1 MLCSAQCLE
10 VESSA
15 AQLCAALRS
24 SKPKDWSDTDGSGK
38 LSRKE
43 LEASLGKIRPAMN
56 ALRPLFRNSF
66 GHDPFSRE
74 CCGALPEI
82 TDEAHDVHDSCKD
95 TVNSRSWKAWNHLDE
110 ASESIRFCVGYLW
123 HRLFS
128 VFSGVF
134 AAFVRPPSTL
144 VLEGRQWCL
153 QLRRVR
159 RLGRSTSGP
168 GARRAWKANDVH
180 KCYQSQKARLQVLIA
195 TTPCRL
201 FGFSRLSGFG
211 LGSGGL
217 EIART
222 TGLSWTLLPEGS
234 GI

>member
-123 HRLFS
+123 HRLFLCLLR
-128 VFSGVF
+128 GVCCF
-134 AAFVRPPSTL
+134 CSATFDP
-144 VLEGRQWCL
+144 G
-153 QLRRVR
+153 
-159 RLGRSTSGP
+159 LGRTAMVSSTSASSPPGP
-168 GARRAWKANDVH
+168 VHVWAW
-180 KCYQSQKARLQVLIA
+180 S
-195 TTPCRL
+195 
-201 FGFSRLSGFG
+201 
-211 LGSGGL
+211 
-217 EIART
+217 
-222 TGLSWTLLPEGS
+222 
-234 GI
+234 